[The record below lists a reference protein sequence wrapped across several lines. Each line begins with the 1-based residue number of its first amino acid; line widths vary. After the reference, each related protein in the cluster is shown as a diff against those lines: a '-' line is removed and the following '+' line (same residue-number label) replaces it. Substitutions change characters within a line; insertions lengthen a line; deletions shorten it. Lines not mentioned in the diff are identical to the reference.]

1 MSDRDEHIIEAAGKC
16 RVVVRDGRVVEVGTP
31 QIDDCPLARRFAC
44 PVREMTPD
52 AIRENIEARIRSFGM
67 CTPEREGLAG
77 PDFVLFGASELL
89 SGAIRQGLL
98 DAVVIVSDGA
108 GTLVAKDPAL
118 IQGIGVRMSGLVFTS
133 PIPEV
138 IARIRENGGVV
149 LDPKTAAIDQVAGVA
164 LAATLGHR
172 RVAVTTADAT
182 EAAAIRD
189 RFPEAVIVGVH
200 LTGISQEDAAL
211 MAGTADLVTAC
222 ASRHIRDEAAKTAL
236 LQAGT
241 SIPVFAMTRA
251 GKAIILA
258 KAEETD
264 RPLIIHGARLPVE
277 GSQSPAPLC

>member
-67 CTPEREGLAG
+67 CTPEREVLAG

-118 IQGIGVRMSGLVFTS
+118 IQGIGGRMSGLVFTS